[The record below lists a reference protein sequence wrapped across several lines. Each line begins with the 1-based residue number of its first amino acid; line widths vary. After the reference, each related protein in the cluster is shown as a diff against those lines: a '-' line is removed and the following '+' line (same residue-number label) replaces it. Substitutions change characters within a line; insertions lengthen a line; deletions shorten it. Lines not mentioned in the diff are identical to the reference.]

1 MLPFREI
8 TLEDKQQVEECGS
21 HYYYHLCERCFVD
34 LFMWRSH
41 YNTQICFR
49 DGFLLVKMTPLDG
62 GHDCYLAPIGEGD
75 LGDALDA
82 LEQDAT
88 ERGIPFVVVSVAE
101 PMIERIEAV
110 RPGKFVFSHDNEDG
124 DDYIYLAEKLRTL
137 SGKKLQSKR
146 NLVNRFQA
154 AYEGRWSYEPMTK
167 DNLEECFQAALVWR
181 RENGCEE
188 DEENPNRVQLT
199 GALCK
204 PPSYRT
210 TPFGREIADLMLAV
224 NRSYGK
230 SDYIPCITWGRT
242 ARYAAN
248 LKIGDRVQLVGRFQ
262 SRAYQKQLPDGTS
275 LNKVAY
281 EVSVSRLNAVREEP
295 RPDFRSLPP
304 QMQSPGAL
312 TGARDCQGA
321 RS

>member
-1 MLPFREI
+1 MEELGNYLHLSGVISQSPTYGHEVFGEKFYYATLSVPRLSGAEDLLPI
-8 TLEDKQQVEECGS
+8 TLS
-21 HYYYHLCERCFVD
+21 ERLMEGVP
-34 LFMWRSH
+34 LELGAPLTIEGQLRS
-41 YNTQICFR
+41 YNKVIEGAGR
-49 DGFLLVKMTPLDG
+49 LLIT
-62 GHDCYLAPIGEGD
+62 AF
-75 LGDALDA
+75 A
-82 LEQDAT
+82 Q
-88 ERGIPFVVVSVAE
+88 
-101 PMIERIEAV
+101 RIL
-110 RPGKFVFSHDNEDG
+110 N
-124 DDYIYLAEKLRTL
+124 
-137 SGKKLQSKR
+137 
-146 NLVNRFQA
+146 
-154 AYEGRWSYEPMTK
+154 
-167 DNLEECFQAALVWR
+167 
-181 RENGCEE
+181 CEE

-262 SRAYQKQLPDGTS
+262 SRAYQKQLPDGTA

-281 EVSVSRLNAVREEP
+281 EVSVSRLSTVRDEP
-295 RPDFRSLPP
+295 RRDFHTLPP

-321 RS
+321 RP